1 MFPPVDLSHELTVG
15 YAARLICYKVGR
27 LVARGSIGCSDREDL
42 EQDLKLHLL
51 RRFDQFDPAL
61 AHWNTFVVVVVE
73 RYILTYLVAHR
84 RRRRLQFASFE
95 ECSHTEVE
103 SSCNGGARA
112 LGESKQGGIICDPAK
127 QLDLILDV
135 RHIVDLLPEST
146 QHLCKRLMHDP
157 PAEVA
162 RQIQI
167 PRTTLHG
174 RISMLRKR
182 FRTALENNRKKDPSP
197 RRPSQ

>member
-1 MFPPVDLSHELTVG
+1 MFPPVDLSHELTAG
-15 YAARLICYKVGR
+15 FAARLICYKVGR
-27 LVARGSIGCSDREDL
+27 LVARGSIRCSDREDL

-61 AHWNTFVVVVVE
+61 GHWNTFVLVVVE
-73 RYILTYLVAHR
+73 RYILTYLVAR
-84 RRRRLQFASFE
+84 RRRKQCTCRGTSFLQETDPDDASNTVGKSNT
-95 ECSHTEVE
+95 ECKQ
-103 SSCNGGARA
+103 CNPT
-112 LGESKQGGIICDPAK
+112 SK
-127 QLDLILDV
+127 LDLVLDV
-135 RHIVDLLPEST
+135 HQIVNHLSESEK
-146 QHLCKRLMHDP
+146 HLCKRLMHDR

-174 RISMLRKR
+174 HISMLRKR
-182 FRTALENNRKKDPSP
+182 FRAAFENNRKKVPSL